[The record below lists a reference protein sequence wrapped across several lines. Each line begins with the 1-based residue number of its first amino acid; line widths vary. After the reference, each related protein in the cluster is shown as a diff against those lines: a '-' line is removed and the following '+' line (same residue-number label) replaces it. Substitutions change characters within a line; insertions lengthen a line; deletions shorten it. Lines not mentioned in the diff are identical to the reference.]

1 METLMNKVYKTIMN
15 QASEIEEGA
24 TVIENI
30 ATKKHCCEEA
40 SRVGVSNS
48 EARSIHQG

>member
-1 METLMNKVYKTIMN
+1 MNKVYKTIMN

-30 ATKKHCCEEA
+30 TTKKYCCEEV

>member
-24 TVIENI
+24 TVIESI
-30 ATKKHCCEEA
+30 ATKKYCCEQV
-40 SRVGVSNS
+40 SRVEVSNF

>member
-1 METLMNKVYKTIMN
+1 MNKVYKTIMN

-24 TVIENI
+24 TVIESI

-40 SRVGVSNS
+40 SRVGLKLI
-48 EARSIHQG
+48 RSAKHPQIDKR